1 MKQPDAFCP
10 VILRREAPK
19 NLLLRGGRCFA
30 SLSMTALLA
39 ACAGPRLTAEDVAI
53 AQYQADAAR
62 ACYAAQALPAYA
74 DARDAALIAMA
85 RALSG
90 DPCKATNVYDSRAA
104 IAASQNA
111 AASGIIGSVA
121 TAGIATAGI
130 MAGADVLKTAVR
142 GAGSTI
148 TGDNNVVTRAEGA
161 ASATGPDMST
171 TTTTTTTTTTHGP
184 GSPPEVRP

>member
-1 MKQPDAFCP
+1 MSL
-10 VILRREAPK
+10 VIFFRQFRTKSPTK
-19 NLLLRGGRCFA
+19 Y
-30 SLSMTALLA
+30 SKSITALAACLSLA

-53 AQYQADAAR
+53 AQYQAEAAR

-111 AASGIIGSVA
+111 AASGIIGSIA

-130 MAGADVLKTAVR
+130 IAGADVLKTAVR
-142 GAGSTI
+142 GAGVH
-148 TGDNNVVTRAEGA
+148 GDGNVA
-161 ASATGPDMST
+161 ASGQASANHDES
-171 TTTTTTTTTTHGP
+171 TTTTTTTTTHGP
-184 GSPPEVRP
+184 GRPEARP

>member
-1 MKQPDAFCP
+1 MSL
-10 VILRREAPK
+10 VIFFRQFRTKSPTK
-19 NLLLRGGRCFA
+19 Y
-30 SLSMTALLA
+30 SKSITALAACLLLA

-53 AQYQADAAR
+53 AQYQAEAAR

-90 DPCKATNVYDSRAA
+90 DPCRQSNVYDARAK
-104 IAASQNA
+104 IAEAQNA
-111 AASGIIGSVA
+111 AAGRIVGNIAS
-121 TAGIATAGI
+121 AGIAGI
-130 MAGADVLKTAVR
+130 GIIAGADVMKTAVKS
-142 GAGSTI
+142 AGSTI

-184 GSPPEVRP
+184 GRPEARP